1 MKALGIDPYPAA
13 EYVVSHKAQEL
24 TAHYKEGATGFE
36 SVRIAGRL
44 MTKRIMG
51 KASFCC
57 VGRLYW
63 RNTDLR
69 EPR

>member
-1 MKALGIDPYPAA
+1 
-13 EYVVSHKAQEL
+13 
-24 TAHYKEGATGFE
+24 
-36 SVRIAGRL
+36 

-51 KASFCC
+51 KANFA

-69 EPR
+69 TAMKFVPVRTNHVQRVFKKLLDIGDFIGVEGHMFITQTGEKACM